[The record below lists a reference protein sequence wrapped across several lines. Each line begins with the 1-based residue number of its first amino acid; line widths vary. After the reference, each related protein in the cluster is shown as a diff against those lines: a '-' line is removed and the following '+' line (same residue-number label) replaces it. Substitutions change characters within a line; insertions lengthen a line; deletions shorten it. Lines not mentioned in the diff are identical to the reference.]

1 MRALKIR
8 IRADGLVTE
17 RTVDLDRDLTYDQ
30 LFMLLNIKPETV
42 VALLEGHPVS
52 ADDLVEAK
60 DLEIVRVVSS
70 G

>member
-1 MRALKIR
+1 VRALTIR

-30 LFMLLNIKPETV
+30 LFMLLNINPETV
-42 VALLEGHPVS
+42 VALLEGHPVP